1 MYKKKVQNYVN
12 YVKQKIE
19 NKIDWLKVIAL
30 ITIEEHNKEV
40 IRKLVEDRITSP
52 MHFNWQQ

>member
-19 NKIDWLKVIAL
+19 NKIDRMKVIAL

-52 MHFNWQQ
+52 KHFNWAQ